1 MLCSL
6 KAIIHTII
14 RKTFKNVKY
23 YMGKIKHFFS
33 AFPDGG
39 EGGDVRCAFPEH
51 LGKTKLF
58 SNNFNGF
65 VKYM

>member
-33 AFPDGG
+33 ASPDGG

-51 LGKTKLF
+51 LGINKIVFKSF
-58 SNNFNGF
+58 
-65 VKYM
+65 